1 MVKEAGEKELPLLE
15 GGIGD
20 DYSLFYLMVLRGE
33 KWHHFDVS

>member
-1 MVKEAGEKELPLLE
+1 MVKEAGEKELTLLE

-20 DYSLFYLMVLRGE
+20 DYSLFYLMVGE